1 MEHIPQ
7 ENILKPV
14 EAKKKGKKKELVE
27 LKPIL
32 KAAHP
37 QPIIIHRHKNYT
49 NELILIFAQ
58 AAVFVLLLKAVQNII
73 ITPLLA
79 RFFANE

>member
-1 MEHIPQ
+1 MEHTPQ

-37 QPIIIHRHKNYT
+37 QPIVIHQHKNYT
-49 NELILIFAQ
+49 NELVLIFAQ
-58 AAVFVLLLKAVQNII
+58 AAVFILLLKAIQNII